1 MDKPKNIWMAMRG
14 LAAISLTGIGM
25 VVLSTVG
32 GLTGFVLALALLYL
46 AFFASA
52 SQHRPG
58 G

>member
-1 MDKPKNIWMAMRG
+1 MRG